1 MQHLG
6 ELIDIHA
13 DDNESRNDIDLS
25 HERNHHD
32 RELRDTGNAAKDNE
46 AEKRDNKNRCD
57 RGVQSEGVR
66 KGARD

>member
-1 MQHLG
+1 MQHRG
-6 ELIDIHA
+6 ELVDIHA

-46 AEKRDNKNRCD
+46 AEKRDNKNR
-57 RGVQSEGVR
+57 
-66 KGARD
+66 